1 MGPQEMLELAEV
13 KNKWKLTPVKNFKS
27 PRLTARMW
35 RTALVVMLTSIIY
48 QYLFK
53 GRNPCF
59 ALIGAVYGVGSQ
71 FEEGFHNGVNRLIG
85 TIVGGILVIPFY
97 WLYTNQPLG
106 IPDWFWLVAGLCL
119 VLWCNL
125 ALGADS
131 AIQPGTV
138 MYFVVMFTVGEERV
152 LFYTIARILD
162 TGGGVI
168 IALLIT
174 ILLPSKYDKENGLC
188 FFSLR
193 KQIAYAFHSYLNKN
207 QIFREKEQ
215 ENFGTEKKDK

>member
-1 MGPQEMLELAEV
+1 M
-13 KNKWKLTPVKNFKS
+13 
-27 PRLTARMW
+27 
-35 RTALVVMLTSIIY
+35 
-48 QYLFK
+48 
-53 GRNPCF
+53 
-59 ALIGAVYGVGSQ
+59 
-71 FEEGFHNGVNRLIG
+71 IG
-85 TIVGGILVIPFY
+85 TIVGGVLVIPFY
-97 WLYTNQPLG
+97 WLYTNQPFG
-106 IPDWFWLVAGLCL
+106 IPDWFWLVVGLCL

-193 KQIAYAFHSYLNKN
+193 KQIAYAFRSYLNKN